1 MTINSLPSCR
11 NHVSRHINISSC
23 DQDKWNFLSA
33 YNMCYTKL
41 NSYSVD
47 LFGPYMVRFTFTVS
61 HSWCRVTLN
70 LYCEGKKKC
79 IKISLSIPLIPQVQS
94 PEMQNYFFICA
105 IIVIFVYA
113 HDKNSMPLV
122 ILSLYCEEQLF
133 IVWEI
138 RDFHVLFSNAC
149 MAVFILINLIIVN

>member
-1 MTINSLPSCR
+1 MYLYLICCHRQRLRILKFFFKNLFIRNRTPPGDMTINSLPSCR

-41 NSYSVD
+41 NSCSVD

-94 PEMQNYFFICA
+94 PEM
-105 IIVIFVYA
+105 
-113 HDKNSMPLV
+113 
-122 ILSLYCEEQLF
+122 
-133 IVWEI
+133 
-138 RDFHVLFSNAC
+138 
-149 MAVFILINLIIVN
+149 